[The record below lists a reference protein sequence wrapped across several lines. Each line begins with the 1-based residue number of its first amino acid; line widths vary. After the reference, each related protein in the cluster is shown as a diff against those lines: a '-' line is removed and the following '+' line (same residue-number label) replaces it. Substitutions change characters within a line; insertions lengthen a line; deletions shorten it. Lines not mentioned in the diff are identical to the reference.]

1 MPETIRENI
10 KKTAV
15 FIFVEFS
22 SVYSILVN
30 QQTNGQSVMQTK
42 IKIENTS
49 QSVRETANEPFGFQ
63 VKQPPITVRMRL

>member
-10 KKTAV
+10 KKTAI

-42 IKIENTS
+42 IKNII

-63 VKQPPITVRMRL
+63 VKQPPIVRTRL